1 MSATLSKKP
10 PLDKLALRD
19 VIDLSLWAGQLLL
32 QHGAES
38 ARIEETVHRL
48 GTGLGADWMD
58 ILVSP
63 NAIAVTTV
71 SGEEFRTKI
80 RRVVSIGVN
89 LRAIEQINS
98 MTQRVI
104 AGELDRVQVRREIEQ
119 IVRQPRQ
126 YTRWASVVMV
136 GLSCAAFSQLF
147 GGDWPVFFT
156 TLVASMLAM
165 FVRQELIRRH
175 FNPLLVVIGT
185 SFVATIFASLASRF
199 QWGEQPQL
207 ALASSVLLLV
217 PGVALINSAED
228 LITGHLVVGIIRG
241 ISGGLISLG
250 IAIGILMG
258 IRLMGVSGL

>member
-1 MSATLSKKP
+1 MSATLPKKP

-98 MTQRVI
+98 ITQRVI
-104 AGELDRVQVRREIEQ
+104 
-119 IVRQPRQ
+119 
-126 YTRWASVVMV
+126 V
-136 GLSCAAFSQLF
+136 G
-147 GGDWPVFFT
+147 
-156 TLVASMLAM
+156 
-165 FVRQELIRRH
+165 
-175 FNPLLVVIGT
+175 
-185 SFVATIFASLASRF
+185 
-199 QWGEQPQL
+199 
-207 ALASSVLLLV
+207 
-217 PGVALINSAED
+217 
-228 LITGHLVVGIIRG
+228 
-241 ISGGLISLG
+241 
-250 IAIGILMG
+250 
-258 IRLMGVSGL
+258 